1 MRSIGGNGRPG
12 VFPWGVQY
20 NPVSNEVIVG
30 DYLNNQIRRYTPTG
44 RSSGRSTGPTRPGQP
59 YSIGVDP
66 RNGDIYV
73 PEIADG
79 QPGNKVAQYTK
90 DGTFVK
96 ALTLSGIDYQAW
108 ITIDGA
114 GNLIQADSHYS
125 NNSTNRPKV
134 RVWRLSDGKNTKSFN
149 VWPTGT
155 TTTRALH
162 SPARPCPRASTAS
175 TSTRPATSG

>member
-30 DYLNNQIRRYTPTG
+30 DYLNNQIRRYSPDG
-44 RSSGRSTGPTRPGQP
+44 KILGSFYRPNSTGQP

-79 QPGNKVAQYTK
+79 AVSNKVAQYTK

-96 ALTLSGIDYQAW
+96 ALTLAGIDYQAW

-125 NNSTNRPKV
+125 NSSSQQAAWSGCGGSRTARTPSRSTSGR
-134 RVWRLSDGKNTKSFN
+134 
-149 VWPTGT
+149 
-155 TTTRALH
+155 
-162 SPARPCPRASTAS
+162 PARPPPTCRASTAS

>member
-1 MRSIGGNGRPG
+1 M
-12 VFPWGVQY
+12 
-20 NPVSNEVIVG
+20 IVG
-30 DYLNNQIRRYTPTG
+30 DYLNNQIRRYSPDG
-44 RSSGRSTGPTRPGQP
+44 KILGSFYRPNSTGQP
-59 YSIGVDP
+59 YSIGMDP

-125 NNSTNRPKV
+125 QQLEQPAARCGSGGSRTARTPSRSTSGRP
-134 RVWRLSDGKNTKSFN
+134 
-149 VWPTGT
+149 
-155 TTTRALH
+155 A
-162 SPARPCPRASTAS
+162 PRAAMCRGSTAS
-175 TSTRPATSG
+175 TWTPPATSG